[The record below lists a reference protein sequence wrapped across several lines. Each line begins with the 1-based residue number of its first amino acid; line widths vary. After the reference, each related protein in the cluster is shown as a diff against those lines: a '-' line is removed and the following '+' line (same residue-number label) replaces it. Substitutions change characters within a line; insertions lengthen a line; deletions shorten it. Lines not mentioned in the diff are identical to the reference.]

1 MDIKQITYMLLKKI
15 KFIIIIPI
23 IVAIITY
30 FVSIEILKP
39 VYQSYTTLYVINK
52 PDGGKPINYNDLLTN
67 QQLVKDYRELIE
79 SKTVTRSVLNE
90 LGIKNVSPDDLASKI
105 SVNLKPDT
113 RVLQIIVNDKNP
125 YRARDLANKTSE
137 KFIEKS
143 MELMSVANINIV
155 DRAELP
161 LKPAKP
167 KPVVNFILALMI
179 SFVLTTGLIYLIEYF
194 SDTIKS
200 KEDIEEYLSLSIL
213 STIPLVKNK

>member
-23 IVAIITY
+23 VIAIITY
-30 FVSIEILKP
+30 VVSITVLEP

-52 PDGGKPINYNDLLTN
+52 PEADKPINYNDLLTN

-79 SKTVTRSVLNE
+79 SKTVTRSVLDE
-90 LGIKNVSPDDLASKI
+90 LGIKNMSADDLASKI
-105 SVNLKPDT
+105 SVKLKSDT
-113 RVLQIIVNDKNP
+113 RVLQIVVSDRNP

-143 MELMSVANINIV
+143 VELMSVENINIV
-155 DRAELP
+155 DKAELP

-167 KPVVNFILALMI
+167 KPIVNSILAVMI
-179 SFVLTTGLIYLIEYF
+179 SLVLTTGIIYLIEYF
-194 SDTIKS
+194 NDTIKS
-200 KEDIEEYLSLSIL
+200 KEDIEEYLSLSVL